1 MLALVG
7 RQFGVAIQQA
17 QFLGNLQKQADQ
29 LAKAA
34 EQERANVRAIEKIRQ
49 TSDIDTIFKTTTQ
62 EVRKLLN
69 VERVTIYKFRPD
81 YFGDF
86 VVESESG
93 GWPKLV
99 GSGWEDPYLQE
110 HKGGR
115 FRNNEVF
122 VVDDIYKTDMTDCHV
137 EALEFFAIKSC

>member
-49 TSDIDTIFKTTTQ
+49 TSDIDTIFKTTL
-62 EVRKLLN
+62 RK
-69 VERVTIYKFRPD
+69 
-81 YFGDF
+81 
-86 VVESESG
+86 SG
-93 GWPKLV
+93 N
-99 GSGWEDPYLQE
+99 S
-110 HKGGR
+110 
-115 FRNNEVF
+115 
-122 VVDDIYKTDMTDCHV
+122 
-137 EALEFFAIKSC
+137 